1 MLVADISALVSLAIT
16 TNSSPIELLF
26 REYDVRIPP
35 AVVSEL
41 RDIAAYDDTHGD
53 AATRVLDL
61 LENYHIQQPNDQP
74 DYPLDKGETTAIT
87 LANEV
92 NADVFICDEYSE
104 LSTVHAL
111 LSEARFM
118 TTPKMIEALV
128 IRGVLS
134 SADAQTALSE
144 MVTERSWRN
153 NSYVTQFLDRF
164 DEWKHSDIPI

>member
-1 MLVADISALVSLAIT
+1 MVLVADTSALVSLAIAT
-16 TNSSPIELLF
+16 DDSPIQLLF
-26 REYDVRIPP
+26 GEYDVRVPP

-41 RDIAAYDDTHGD
+41 QDIAAYNDAHAD

-61 LENYHIQQPNDQP
+61 LTDTHIQQPTEQP
-74 DYPLDKGETTAIT
+74 DYPLDDGETAAIALT
-87 LANEV
+87 NET
-92 NADVFICDEYSE
+92 NADVFLCDEYGE

-111 LSEARFM
+111 LSEARLM

-134 SADAQTALSE
+134 PADAQAALSE

-153 NSYVTQFLDRF
+153 NSYVTQFLGRF
-164 DEWKHSDIPI
+164 DE